1 LRGGPSP
8 EWYGR
13 PTPDAVQIV
22 EVPSLRTIFANR
34 HAETITARSLGR
46 EPTLDVNE
54 FEGEV
59 LHPDGSPYER
69 NEWPIIRATRGEK
82 VADEELI
89 YRLPDGTSMRFRLS
103 AAPVYGPDGDIVAA
117 VAVGRDISKQ
127 EPGDSASLERG
138 L

>member
-1 LRGGPSP
+1 
-8 EWYGR
+8 
-13 PTPDAVQIV
+13 
-22 EVPSLRTIFANR
+22 VPSLRTIFANR
-34 HAETITARSLGR
+34 HAETFGETSMGR
-46 EPTLDVNE
+46 EPTLDVTE

-59 LHPDGSPYER
+59 LRPDGSPYER
-69 NEWPIIRATRGEK
+69 DDWPIMRATRGEK

-89 YRLPDGTSMRFRLS
+89 YRLPDGTSVRFRLS

-127 EPGDSASLERG
+127 ETDDSASLERG